1 MKLTINIKPFSFQLT
16 RKLITS
22 QGIIH
27 KKVGLLLQI
36 KDSDG
41 NCGWGEVSPFDKNEF
56 KKSIESL
63 NLIGK
68 KTTQDS
74 IENYLCELQGLG
86 ALAFGLGASL
96 ADLESSPRGKLNF
109 EGFDFTKSAYLL
121 RTDIDPFESIIN
133 YIDRTSKNKSSC
145 TIKWKVSN
153 QKNKFKEEKTL
164 QKILDILPQ
173 NFKLRIDPN
182 GGWSRQKA
190 QEWINELKNE
200 PRLEWIEQPLPSKD
214 IEGLFSLA
222 NQIPIAL
229 DESLVEFPC
238 LRKMWKSWQIRR
250 PALDGDPRLLLKEIE
265 QENSQTV
272 ISTAF
277 ETGIGRRWVNHLA
290 ARQVK
295 GGNPCAPGL
304 APGWC
309 PKGPLFN
316 NNPKLVWE
324 AV

>member
-1 MKLTINIKPFSFQLT
+1 MKLIINFKPFSFQLT

-27 KKVGLLLQI
+27 SKEGLLLQI

-41 NCGWGEVSPFDKNEF
+41 NYGWGEVSPIE
-56 KKSIESL
+56 KKDLQQSIE
-63 NLIGK
+63 NLDFIGRQ
-68 KTTQDS
+68 TTKDS
-74 IENYLCELQGLG
+74 IENYLCDLPG
-86 ALAFGLGASL
+86 ALAFGLGTCL
-96 ADLESSPRGKLNF
+96 ADLENLTKSKLNF
-109 EGFDFTKSAYLL
+109 EGFDVAKSAYLL
-121 RTDIDPFESIIN
+121 PTDIDPLESIIQYVEESSN
-133 YIDRTSKNKSSC
+133 TKNSC
-145 TIKWKVSN
+145 TIKWKVSELDN
-153 QKNKFKEEKTL
+153 NFKEEKTL
-164 QKILDILPQ
+164 QKILDILPN

-229 DESLVEFPC
+229 DESLVEFPY
-238 LRKMWKSWQIRR
+238 LRKTWKSWQIRR

-265 QENSQTV
+265 QEDSQTV

-290 ARQVK
+290 ARQRK

-316 NNPKLVWE
+316 NNPKIVWE

>member
-1 MKLTINIKPFSFQLT
+1 MKLIINIKPFSFQLT

-27 KKVGLLLQI
+27 NKIGFLLQI

-41 NCGWGEVSPFDKNEF
+41 NCGWGEVSPIEKNEL
-56 KKSIESL
+56 KECIESL
-63 NLIGK
+63 NFIGRI
-68 KTTQDS
+68 TTKDS
-74 IENYLCELQGLG
+74 IENYLYELPG

-96 ADLESSPRGKLNF
+96 ADLENLSIRELDF
-109 EGFDFTKSAYLL
+109 EGFDITESSYLL
-121 RTDIDPFESIIN
+121 PTDIDPLESIAK
-133 YIDRTSKNKSSC
+133 YLDRSNKEKSSR

-153 QKNKFKEEKTL
+153 QENNFNEEKTL
-164 QKILDILPQ
+164 QRILNILPKD
-173 NFKLRIDPN
+173 FKLRIDPN

-190 QEWINELKNE
+190 QEWSSELKNE
-200 PRLEWIEQPLPSKD
+200 TRLQWIEQPLPSKD

-229 DESLVEFPC
+229 DESLIEFPY
-238 LRKMWKSWQIRR
+238 LRKIWKSWQIRR
-250 PALDGDPRLLLKEIE
+250 PALDGDPRLLLKELE
-265 QENSQTV
+265 KEDSLTV

-277 ETGIGRRWVNHLA
+277 ETGIGRRWINHLA

-295 GGNPCAPGL
+295 GKNPCAPGL

-309 PKGPLFN
+309 PKGPLFD
-316 NNPKLVWE
+316 NNPKSVWE
-324 AV
+324 AA

>member
-1 MKLTINIKPFSFQLT
+1 MKLIINSKPFSFKLT

-27 KKVGLLLQI
+27 NKVGLLLQI

-41 NCGWGEVSPFDKNEF
+41 NCGWGEVSPIEKNEL

-63 NLIGK
+63 DFIGRQ
-68 KTTQDS
+68 TTKDS
-74 IENYLCELQGLG
+74 IENYLCELPG
-86 ALAFGLGASL
+86 ALAFGLGSCL
-96 ADLESSPRGKLNF
+96 ADLENLTKIKLNF
-109 EGFDFTKSAYLL
+109 EGIDITESSYLL
-121 RTDIDPFESIIN
+121 PTDIDPLESIVN
-133 YIDRTSKNKSSC
+133 YLDRSNKEKSSR

-153 QKNKFKEEKTL
+153 QENNFNEEKAL
-164 QKILDILPQ
+164 QKILNVLPK

-190 QEWINELKNE
+190 HEWSSELKNE
-200 PRLEWIEQPLPSKD
+200 TRLEWIEQPLPSKD

-229 DESLVEFPC
+229 DESLIEFPY
-238 LRKMWKSWQIRR
+238 LRKTWKSWQIRR
-250 PALDGDPRLLLKEIE
+250 PALDGDPRLLLKEIDKE
-265 QENSQTV
+265 DSQTV

-277 ETGIGRRWVNHLA
+277 ETGIGRRWINHLA

-295 GGNPCAPGL
+295 GKNPCAPGL

-324 AV
+324 AA

>member
-1 MKLTINIKPFSFQLT
+1 MKLIIDIKPFSFQLT

-27 KKVGLLLQI
+27 KKVGLLLRI

-41 NCGWGEVSPFDKNEF
+41 NFGWGEVSPIEKIELQ
-56 KKSIESL
+56 KSIESL
-63 NLIGK
+63 DFIGR
-68 KTTQDS
+68 KTTRDS
-74 IENYLCELQGLG
+74 IENYLREIQGLG
-86 ALAFGLGASL
+86 ALTFGLGASL
-96 ADLESSPRGKLNF
+96 ADLENLTMRKLDF
-109 EGFDFTKSAYLL
+109 ERFDIVNSAYLL
-121 RTDIDPFESIIN
+121 PTDIDPIESILN
-133 YIDRTSKNKSSC
+133 FLDRSNEKKSSC

-153 QKNKFKEEKTL
+153 RENNVKEERIL
-164 QKILDILPQ
+164 QKILDILPK

-182 GGWSRQKA
+182 GGWSRHKA
-190 QEWINELKNE
+190 QQWINELKNE

-238 LRKMWKSWQIRR
+238 LRKTWRSWQIRR

-265 QENSQTV
+265 QEVSQTV

-277 ETGIGRRWVNHLA
+277 ETGIGRRWINHLA
-290 ARQVK
+290 ARQIK
-295 GGNPCAPGL
+295 GKNACAPGL

-316 NNPKLVWE
+316 NNPTLVWE
-324 AV
+324 AA

>member
-1 MKLTINIKPFSFQLT
+1 MKLIINIKPFSFQLT

-27 KKVGLLLQI
+27 NKVGFLLQI

-41 NCGWGEVSPFDKNEF
+41 NCGWGEVSPIENNEL

-63 NLIGK
+63 DFIGR
-68 KTTQDS
+68 KTTKDS

-86 ALAFGLGASL
+86 ALTFGLGASL
-96 ADLESSPRGKLNF
+96 ADLENLTIRKLDL
-109 EGFDFTKSAYLL
+109 EGFDITKSAYLL
-121 RTDIDPFESIIN
+121 PTDVDPLESIVN
-133 YIDRTSKNKSSC
+133 YIDTSNEKKSSC

-153 QKNKFKEEKTL
+153 QENNFKEEKIL
-164 QKILDILPQ
+164 QKILAILPK

-190 QEWINELKNE
+190 QEWSNELKNE

-229 DESLVEFPC
+229 DESLVEFPY
-238 LRKMWKSWQIRR
+238 LRKTWNSWQIRR
-250 PALDGDPRLLLKEIE
+250 PTLEGDPRLLLKEIE
-265 QENSQTV
+265 QKDSQTV

-277 ETGIGRRWVNHLA
+277 ETGIGRRWINHLA

-295 GGNPCAPGL
+295 GKNSCAPGL

-309 PKGPLFN
+309 PTGPLFN

>member
-1 MKLTINIKPFSFQLT
+1 MKLIINIKPFSFQLT

-27 KKVGLLLQI
+27 NKIGFFLKT

-41 NCGWGEVSPFDKNEF
+41 NCGWGEVSPIEKNEL
-56 KKSIESL
+56 KECIESL
-63 NLIGK
+63 NFIGRI
-68 KTTQDS
+68 TTKDS
-74 IENYLCELQGLG
+74 IENYLGELPG

-96 ADLESSPRGKLNF
+96 ADLENLSRRELDF
-109 EGFDFTKSAYLL
+109 EGFDITESSYLL
-121 RTDIDPFESIIN
+121 PTDIDPLESIVKYLGRSN
-133 YIDRTSKNKSSC
+133 KEKSSR

-153 QKNKFKEEKTL
+153 QENNFNEEKTL
-164 QKILDILPQ
+164 QKILNILPK

-190 QEWINELKNE
+190 QEWSSELKDE
-200 PRLEWIEQPLPSKD
+200 TRLQWIEQPLPSRD

-229 DESLVEFPC
+229 DESLIEFPY
-238 LRKMWKSWQIRR
+238 LRKIWKSWQICR
-250 PALDGDPRLLLKEIE
+250 PSLDGDPRLLLKEIDKE
-265 QENSQTV
+265 DSQTV

-277 ETGIGRRWVNHLA
+277 ETGIGRRWINHLA
-290 ARQVK
+290 AKQVK
-295 GGNPCAPGL
+295 GHHPSAPGL

-316 NNPKLVWE
+316 NNPKFVWE
-324 AV
+324 AA

>member
-1 MKLTINIKPFSFQLT
+1 MKLIINIKPFSFQLT

-27 KKVGLLLQI
+27 NKVGLLLQI

-41 NCGWGEVSPFDKNEF
+41 NCGWGEVSPIKNNEL
-56 KKSIESL
+56 KKCIEYL
-63 NLIGK
+63 NFIGRE
-68 KTTQDS
+68 TTKDS
-74 IENYLCELQGLG
+74 IENYLCELTGPG

-96 ADLESSPRGKLNF
+96 ADLENLNIRKLNF
-109 EGFDFTKSAYLL
+109 EGFDISESSYLL
-121 RTDIDPFESIIN
+121 PTDIDPLESIEK
-133 YIDRTSKNKSSC
+133 YLDRSNKEKSLH

-153 QKNKFKEEKTL
+153 QENNSNEENTL
-164 QKILDILPQ
+164 QKILNILPK
-173 NFKLRIDPN
+173 NSKLRIDPN
-182 GGWSRQKA
+182 GGWSRKKA
-190 QEWINELKNE
+190 QEWSSELKNE
-200 PRLEWIEQPLPSKD
+200 PRLEWIEQPLPSND

-229 DESLVEFPC
+229 DESLVEFPS
-238 LRKMWKSWQIRR
+238 LRKIWKSWQICR
-250 PALDGDPRLLLKEIE
+250 PALDGDPRLLLKEIDKE
-265 QENSQTV
+265 DSQKV

-277 ETGIGRRWVNHLA
+277 ETGIGRRWINHLA
-290 ARQVK
+290 ARQIK
-295 GGNPCAPGL
+295 GHHPCAPGL

-324 AV
+324 AT

>member
-1 MKLTINIKPFSFQLT
+1 MKLIINIKPFSFQLT
-16 RKLITS
+16 KNLVTS
-22 QGIIH
+22 QGIIYN
-27 KKVGLLLQI
+27 KVGLLLQV
-36 KDSDG
+36 KDTDG
-41 NCGWGEVSPFDKNEF
+41 NCGWGEVGPIEKNEL
-56 KKSIESL
+56 KKSIEKL
-63 NLIGK
+63 DFIGRQSTK
-68 KTTQDS
+68 DS
-74 IENYLCELQGLG
+74 IENYLCELQGLK
-86 ALAFGLGASL
+86 ALSFGLGASL
-96 ADLESSPRGKLNF
+96 ADLENLTKKRLYL
-109 EGFDFTKSAYLL
+109 EEFDITKSAYLL
-121 RTDIDPFESIIN
+121 PTDIDPIESIIN
-133 YIDRTSKNKSSC
+133 YTNRSNEKNSSC

-153 QKNKFKEEKTL
+153 QENNFKEEKIL
-164 QKILDILPQ
+164 QKILDILPK

-190 QEWINELKNE
+190 EEWSKELKNE
-200 PRLEWIEQPLPSKD
+200 PRLEWIEQPLPSQD

-229 DESLVEFPC
+229 DESLVEFPY
-238 LRKMWKSWQIRR
+238 LRKIWKSWQIRR

-265 QENSQTV
+265 QEDSLTV

-295 GGNPCAPGL
+295 GKNPCAPGL

-316 NNPKLVWE
+316 NNPKSVWE
-324 AV
+324 AA

>member
-1 MKLTINIKPFSFQLT
+1 MKLIINIKPFSFDLT
-16 RKLITS
+16 QKLITS
-22 QGIIH
+22 HGIIY
-27 KKVGLLLQI
+27 KKIGLLLQL

-41 NCGWGEVSPFDKNEF
+41 NCGWGEVSPIEENEL
-56 KKSIESL
+56 KDCIESL
-63 NLIGK
+63 NFIGR
-68 KTTQDS
+68 KTTKDS
-74 IENYLCELQGLG
+74 IENSLCELPG

-96 ADLESSPRGKLNF
+96 ADLENLTIQKLDFERFDITDSS
-109 EGFDFTKSAYLL
+109 YLL
-121 RTDIDPFESIIN
+121 PTDIDPLESVVK
-133 YIDRTSKNKSSC
+133 YLDRSNKEKSSR

-153 QKNKFKEEKTL
+153 QENNFNEEKSL
-164 QKILDILPQ
+164 QKILTVLPKK
-173 NFKLRIDPN
+173 FKLRIDPN

-190 QEWINELKNE
+190 QEWSSELKNE
-200 PRLEWIEQPLPSKD
+200 TRLEWIEQPLPPKD

-229 DESLVEFPC
+229 DESLIEFPY
-238 LRKMWKSWQIRR
+238 LRKIWKSWQIRR

-265 QENSQTV
+265 KEDSQTV

-277 ETGIGRRWVNHLA
+277 ETGIGRRWINHLA

-295 GGNPCAPGL
+295 GKNPCAPGL

-324 AV
+324 AA

>member
-1 MKLTINIKPFSFQLT
+1 MSDPNPSTQEVSQTPRILLVDDEPGLRTAVQAYLEDEGFQVTTAVDGEEGWEKAQKMSPDVIISDVMMPRCDGYGLLKKIREDERLGGTPVIFLTAKGMTADRTQGYQAGVDDYMPKPF
-16 RKLITS
+16 
-22 QGIIH
+22 
-27 KKVGLLLQI
+27 
-36 KDSDG
+36 
-41 NCGWGEVSPFDKNEF
+41 
-56 KKSIESL
+56 
-63 NLIGK
+63 
-68 KTTQDS
+68 
-74 IENYLCELQGLG
+74 
-86 ALAFGLGASL
+86 
-96 ADLESSPRGKLNF
+96 
-109 EGFDFTKSAYLL
+109 
-121 RTDIDPFESIIN
+121 
-133 YIDRTSKNKSSC
+133 
-145 TIKWKVSN
+145 
-153 QKNKFKEEKTL
+153 
-164 QKILDILPQ
+164 
-173 NFKLRIDPN
+173 DPN

-229 DESLVEFPC
+229 DESLVEFPY
-238 LRKMWKSWQIRR
+238 LRKTWKSWQIRR

-265 QENSQTV
+265 QEDSQTV

>member
-1 MKLTINIKPFSFQLT
+1 MKLIINIKPFSFQLT

-22 QGIIH
+22 RGIIH
-27 KKVGLLLQI
+27 SKEGLLLQI

-41 NCGWGEVSPFDKNEF
+41 NCGWGEVSPIEKKELQ
-56 KKSIESL
+56 KSIESL
-63 NLIGK
+63 DFIGRE
-68 KTTQDS
+68 TTKDA
-74 IENYLCELQGLG
+74 IENYLCELPG
-86 ALAFGLGASL
+86 ALAFGLGTCL
-96 ADLESSPRGKLNF
+96 ADLENLTKSKLIF
-109 EGFDFTKSAYLL
+109 EGFDVAKSAYLL
-121 RTDIDPFESIIN
+121 PTDIDPLESIIQ
-133 YIDRTSKNKSSC
+133 YIDESSNTKNSC
-145 TIKWKVSN
+145 TIKWKVSELDN
-153 QKNKFKEEKTL
+153 NFKEEKTL
-164 QKILDILPQ
+164 QKILDILPN

-200 PRLEWIEQPLPSKD
+200 HRLEWIEQPLPSKD

-229 DESLVEFPC
+229 DESLVAFPY
-238 LRKMWKSWQIRR
+238 LRKTWGSWQIRR

-265 QENSQTV
+265 QEDSQKV

-290 ARQVK
+290 ARQRK

>member
-1 MKLTINIKPFSFQLT
+1 MKLIINIKPFSFQLT

-27 KKVGLLLQI
+27 NKIGFLLQI

-41 NCGWGEVSPFDKNEF
+41 NCGWGEVSPIEKNEL
-56 KKSIESL
+56 KECIESL
-63 NLIGK
+63 NFIGRI
-68 KTTQDS
+68 TTKDS
-74 IENYLCELQGLG
+74 IENYLYELPG

-96 ADLESSPRGKLNF
+96 ADLENLSIRELDF
-109 EGFDFTKSAYLL
+109 EGFDITESSYLL
-121 RTDIDPFESIIN
+121 PTDIDPLESIVK
-133 YIDRTSKNKSSC
+133 YLDRSNKEKSSR

-153 QKNKFKEEKTL
+153 QENNFNEEKTL
-164 QKILDILPQ
+164 QKILNILPK

-190 QEWINELKNE
+190 QEWSSELKNE
-200 PRLEWIEQPLPSKD
+200 TRLQWIEQPLPSKD

-229 DESLVEFPC
+229 DESLIEFPY
-238 LRKMWKSWQIRR
+238 LRKIWKSWQIRR
-250 PALDGDPRLLLKEIE
+250 PALDGDPRLLLKELE
-265 QENSQTV
+265 KENSRTV

-277 ETGIGRRWVNHLA
+277 ETGIGRRWINHLA

-295 GGNPCAPGL
+295 GKNPCAPGL

-309 PKGPLFN
+309 PKGPLFD

-324 AV
+324 AA

>member
-1 MKLTINIKPFSFQLT
+1 MKLIINIKPFSFQLT

-27 KKVGLLLQI
+27 NKIGFLLQI

-41 NCGWGEVSPFDKNEF
+41 NCGWGEVSPIEKNEL
-56 KKSIESL
+56 KECIESL
-63 NLIGK
+63 NFIGRI
-68 KTTQDS
+68 TTKDS
-74 IENYLCELQGLG
+74 IENYLYELPG

-96 ADLESSPRGKLNF
+96 ADLENLSIRELDF
-109 EGFDFTKSAYLL
+109 EGFDITESSYLL
-121 RTDIDPFESIIN
+121 PTDIDPLESIVK
-133 YIDRTSKNKSSC
+133 YLDRSNKEKSSR

-153 QKNKFKEEKTL
+153 QENNFNEEKTL
-164 QKILDILPQ
+164 QKILNILPK

-190 QEWINELKNE
+190 QEWSSELKNE
-200 PRLEWIEQPLPSKD
+200 TRLQWIEQPLPSKD

-229 DESLVEFPC
+229 DESLIEFPY
-238 LRKMWKSWQIRR
+238 LRKIWKSWQIRR
-250 PALDGDPRLLLKEIE
+250 PALDGDPRLLLKELE
-265 QENSQTV
+265 KEDSRTV

-277 ETGIGRRWVNHLA
+277 ETGIGRRWINHLA

-295 GGNPCAPGL
+295 GKTPCAPGL

-309 PKGPLFN
+309 PKGPLFD

-324 AV
+324 AA

>member
-1 MKLTINIKPFSFQLT
+1 MKLIINIKPFSFQLT

-27 KKVGLLLQI
+27 NKVGLLIQI
-36 KDSDG
+36 EDSYG
-41 NCGWGEVSPFDKNEF
+41 NCGWGEVSPIEKKELQ
-56 KKSIESL
+56 KSIESL
-63 NLIGK
+63 DFIGRQ
-68 KTTQDS
+68 TTKDS
-74 IENYLCELQGLG
+74 IENYLYELQGLG
-86 ALAFGLGASL
+86 ALNIGLGASL
-96 ADLESSPRGKLNF
+96 ADLENLTTRKLSF
-109 EGFDFTKSAYLL
+109 EEFDITKSCYLL
-121 RTDIDPFESIIN
+121 PTDIDPLESIVN
-133 YIDRTSKNKSSC
+133 YLDRSNKVKSSH

-153 QKNKFKEEKTL
+153 QKNNFNEEKTL
-164 QKILDILPQ
+164 QKILTILPK

-182 GGWSRQKA
+182 GGWSRQQA
-190 QEWINELKNE
+190 QEWSSELKNE
-200 PRLEWIEQPLPSKD
+200 HRLEWIEQPLPSTD

-229 DESLVEFPC
+229 DESLVEFPY
-238 LRKMWKSWQIRR
+238 LRKTWKSWQIRR
-250 PALDGDPRLLLKEIE
+250 PALDGDPRLLLKEID

-277 ETGIGRRWVNHLA
+277 ETGIGRRWINHLA

-295 GGNPCAPGL
+295 GENPCAPGL

-316 NNPKLVWE
+316 KNPKSVWE
-324 AV
+324 AA

>member
-1 MKLTINIKPFSFQLT
+1 MKLIINTKPFSFKLT

-27 KKVGLLLQI
+27 NKVGLLLQI

-41 NCGWGEVSPFDKNEF
+41 NCGWGEVSPMEKNEL

-63 NLIGK
+63 DFIGK
-68 KTTQDS
+68 KTTKDS
-74 IENYLCELQGLG
+74 IENYLCELSGLG

-96 ADLESSPRGKLNF
+96 ADLENLNIRKPDF
-109 EGFDFTKSAYLL
+109 EGFNITESSYLL
-121 RTDIDPFESIIN
+121 PTDIDPLNSLVK
-133 YIDRTSKNKSSC
+133 YIDRSNKNKSSH

-153 QKNKFKEEKTL
+153 QEKNCNEEKTL
-164 QKILDILPQ
+164 QKILNILPK

-190 QEWINELKNE
+190 HEWSSELKNE
-200 PRLEWIEQPLPSKD
+200 TRLEWIEQPLPSKD

-229 DESLVEFPC
+229 DESLIEFPY
-238 LRKMWKSWQIRR
+238 LRKIWKSWQIRR
-250 PALDGDPRLLLKEIE
+250 PALDGDPRLLLQEID
-265 QENSQTV
+265 NKDSQIV

-277 ETGIGRRWVNHLA
+277 ETGIGSRWINHLA
-290 ARQVK
+290 AKQIK
-295 GGNPCAPGL
+295 GKYPCAPGL
-304 APGWC
+304 APGWV
-309 PKGPLFN
+309 PKGQLFSN
-316 NNPKLVWE
+316 HPKSVWE
-324 AV
+324 AA

>member
-1 MKLTINIKPFSFQLT
+1 MKLIINIKPFSFQLT

-27 KKVGLLLQI
+27 NKVGLLLQI

-41 NCGWGEVSPFDKNEF
+41 NCGWGEVSPIEKNEL

-63 NLIGK
+63 DYIGRQ
-68 KTTQDS
+68 TTKDS
-74 IENYLCELQGLG
+74 LENYLCELQGLG
-86 ALAFGLGASL
+86 ALTFGLGSSL
-96 ADLESSPRGKLNF
+96 ADLENLTIRKLYF
-109 EGFDFTKSAYLL
+109 EGFDITKSAYLL
-121 RTDIDPFESIIN
+121 PTDIDPLESIVN
-133 YIDRTSKNKSSC
+133 YIDRSNETKSSC

-153 QKNKFKEEKTL
+153 QENNFQEEKIL
-164 QKILDILPQ
+164 QKMLDILPK

-190 QEWINELKNE
+190 QEWSKELKNE

-222 NQIPIAL
+222 NEIPIAL
-229 DESLVEFPC
+229 DESLVEFPY
-238 LRKMWKSWQIRR
+238 LRKTWKSWQIRR

-265 QENSQTV
+265 QEDSQTV

-277 ETGIGRRWVNHLA
+277 ETGIGRRWINHLA

-295 GGNPCAPGL
+295 GKNPCAPGL

-316 NNPKLVWE
+316 NNPKSVWE
-324 AV
+324 AA

>member
-1 MKLTINIKPFSFQLT
+1 MKLIINIKPFSFQLT

-22 QGIIH
+22 QGSIH
-27 KKVGLLLQI
+27 KKVGLLLQV

-41 NCGWGEVSPFDKNEF
+41 NYGWGEVSPIENKELQ
-56 KKSIESL
+56 KSIESL
-63 NLIGK
+63 DFIGK
-68 KTTQDS
+68 QTTKDS
-74 IENYLCELQGLG
+74 IENYLFELSGLG
-86 ALAFGLGASL
+86 ALTFGLGASL
-96 ADLESSPRGKLNF
+96 ADLENLTIRKLDF
-109 EGFDFTKSAYLL
+109 EGFDITKSAYLL
-121 RTDIDPFESIIN
+121 PTDIDPLESIVN
-133 YIDRTSKNKSSC
+133 YIDRSNEKKSSY

-153 QKNKFKEEKTL
+153 QENNFKEEKIL
-164 QKILDILPQ
+164 QKILNILPK
-173 NFKLRIDPN
+173 NFKLRIDAN

-190 QEWINELKNE
+190 QAWSNELKNE
-200 PRLEWIEQPLPSKD
+200 SRLEWIEQPLASKD

-222 NQIPIAL
+222 NQIPIAI
-229 DESLVEFPC
+229 DESLVEFPY
-238 LRKMWKSWQIRR
+238 LRKTWKSWQIRR
-250 PALDGDPRLLLKEIE
+250 PALDGDPRLLLKEID

-277 ETGIGRRWVNHLA
+277 ETGIGRRWINHLA

-295 GGNPCAPGL
+295 GRHPCAPGL

-324 AV
+324 AA

>member
-1 MKLTINIKPFSFQLT
+1 MKLIINIKPFSFQLT

-27 KKVGLLLQI
+27 NKIGFLLQI

-41 NCGWGEVSPFDKNEF
+41 NCGWGEVSPIEKNEL
-56 KKSIESL
+56 KECIESL
-63 NLIGK
+63 NFIGRI
-68 KTTQDS
+68 TTKDS
-74 IENYLCELQGLG
+74 IENYLYELPG

-96 ADLESSPRGKLNF
+96 ADLENLTIRDLDF
-109 EGFDFTKSAYLL
+109 EGFDITESSYLL
-121 RTDIDPFESIIN
+121 PTDIDPLESIIKYLERSN
-133 YIDRTSKNKSSC
+133 KEKSSR

-153 QKNKFKEEKTL
+153 QENNFNEEKTL
-164 QKILDILPQ
+164 QKILNILPK

-190 QEWINELKNE
+190 QEWSSELKNE
-200 PRLEWIEQPLPSKD
+200 TRLQWIEQPLPSKD

-229 DESLVEFPC
+229 DESLIEFPY
-238 LRKMWKSWQIRR
+238 LRKIWKSWQIRR
-250 PALDGDPRLLLKEIE
+250 PALDGDPRLLLKELE
-265 QENSQTV
+265 KEDSRTV

-277 ETGIGRRWVNHLA
+277 ETGIGRRWINHLA

-295 GGNPCAPGL
+295 GEKPCAPGL

-324 AV
+324 AA